1 MVGLSCL
8 TAVLSPS
15 GLGVLCAAGSP
26 PVAVPVGGRCVGLA
40 LVIQRKGRRAA
51 CGGPKTGAGD
61 QRRRPVGAGLPVGT
75 LAGCVPVRS
84 GPASSQSGM
93 KISLKKTYKD

>member
-8 TAVLSPS
+8 TAVLASG

-40 LVIQRKGRRAA
+40 VVIQRRKE
-51 CGGPKTGAGD
+51 GPPLATPGPSRGD
-61 QRRRPVGAGLPVGT
+61 QKRRPVGAGLPVGT

-84 GPASSQSGM
+84 GPAGSQSGT
-93 KISLKKTYKD
+93 KISLKKTCKD